1 MAGWKYGQ
9 CCCRNFLFVGKA
21 PAPAHYTLHSTLHF
35 FCAADVLL
43 WILIST
49 SHKWPW
55 ANTHRPTFLAMHGTK
70 MGQRTPPPKECTQAV
85 LSEVPKR
92 FLIKYPSQFYNTN
105 SIEIDFFGRSTNRV
119 RSEVPKAFDAKYQP
133 DSKEPTLDQ
142 KWHPFG
148 YHKGTHFGR
157 LFAVVFASIVSGRE
171 QKSTPGH
178 KKCKVKCKA

>member
-1 MAGWKYGQ
+1 MDSNINEPQMALGEHPSPHIFGHAWDQNGAT
-9 CCCRNFLFVGKA
+9 N
-21 PAPAHYTLHSTLHF
+21 PAPQGMYPSGF
-35 FCAADVLL
+35 KR
-43 WILIST
+43 S
-49 SHKWPW
+49 
-55 ANTHRPTFLAMHGTK
+55 
-70 MGQRTPPPKECTQAV
+70 TQAI